1 MDRMDDVLSA
11 IDYMVNTKRKRHML
25 GGILLSV
32 SLLFGGLAFTVIT
45 LKDEENNDEQY
56 LE

>member
-1 MDRMDDVLSA
+1 MDRMDDILSA
-11 IDYMVNTKRKRHML
+11 FDYMVNTKRKRHML

-45 LKDEENNDEQY
+45 LKDEENDNEQY